1 MSVTDHLHQL
11 KDLSLG
17 LIRHLVETP
26 VHSLFGRGRVENRL
40 PGAAPGTLF
49 IASDAAATR
58 LTLRRIDGDTVEL
71 IEQPDDD
78 QIRAARLAGGRLWLD
93 VAGFADDARLRE
105 IGELFELHPMTLAD
119 LVNVERQT
127 KVETLPSGHLIMLQ
141 VLDSNDEEGSP
152 GLAQVGLVLDND
164 VLLSF
169 RERPGRLL
177 GPILTRLERP
187 SSRLRSEPADYL
199 ASALIDVSVDTSFPV
214 IEALAD
220 RIDELEEQVMSG
232 SGQSVMADIHQQRR
246 ALISLG
252 RLFWRQR
259 DLLARL
265 LRDEEI
271 FRRETWIYL
280 RDVHD
285 RTIQLLDMVETTRE
299 LAASLLEIHL
309 SISANRSNQ
318 IMKTL
323 TIMASIF
330 IPLTFVAGVYGMNFA
345 WMPEL
350 EHPLGYPG
358 VLLLMLAISV
368 GLLLWFWRRGW
379 LTRGG

>member
-1 MSVTDHLHQL
+1 MSVTDHLSQL
-11 KDLSLG
+11 KDVSLG
-17 LIRHLVETP
+17 LIRYLVETP
-26 VHSLFGRGRVENRL
+26 VHSLFGRGRAQHRM
-40 PGAAPGTLF
+40 PGSAPGTLF
-49 IASDAAATR
+49 IAADAATTR
-58 LTLRRIDGDTVEL
+58 VTLRRLDGATVET
-71 IEQPDDD
+71 IEQPDDE

-93 VAGFADDARLRE
+93 VVGFADDARLRQ
-105 IGELFELHPMTLAD
+105 IGELFALHPLTLAD
-119 LVNVERQT
+119 LVNAERQT
-127 KVETLPSGHLIMLQ
+127 KVEALASGHLITLQ
-141 VLDSNDEEGSP
+141 VLDSSREGGSP
-152 GLAQVGLVLDND
+152 GLAQMGIVLDGD

-177 GPILTRLERP
+177 DPILVRLDR
-187 SSRLRSEPADYL
+187 SVSRLRSEPLDYL
-199 ASALIDVSVDTSFPV
+199 ASALIDISVDASFPV

-232 SGQSVMADIHQQRR
+232 SGHSVMADIHQQRR

-259 DLLARL
+259 DLMARL

-309 SISANRSNQ
+309 SISANRANQ

-350 EHPLGYPG
+350 EHPWGYPG
-358 VLLLMLAISV
+358 VLLLMLLISL
-368 GLLLWFWRRGW
+368 GLLFWFWRRGW
-379 LTRGG
+379 LRRGS